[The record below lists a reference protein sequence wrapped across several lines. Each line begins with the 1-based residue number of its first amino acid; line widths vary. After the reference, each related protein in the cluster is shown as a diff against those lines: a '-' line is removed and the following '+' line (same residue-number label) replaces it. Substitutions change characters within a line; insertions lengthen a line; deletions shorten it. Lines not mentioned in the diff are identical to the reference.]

1 MFPTHSNDLTSLSRW
16 NEPPTLSLFYH
27 SRQKIDR
34 TAIDDNQL
42 GKLPDSISLLQNL
55 SSLNLMNNQLKELPD
70 SITHLQ
76 NLSSL
81 NLMNNPLVNPPLEIA
96 RQGIEAIRE
105 YFREKT

>member
-55 SSLNLMNNQLKELPD
+55 SSLNLMNN
-70 SITHLQ
+70 
-76 NLSSL
+76 
-81 NLMNNPLVNPPLEIA
+81 PLVNPPLEIA